1 MGAHPG
7 NSVGVMLDL
16 FIEVLLGGVMR
27 LSIDLIFLPVLI
39 LSLLCSSPLRSEE
52 ERADRIPVTFRSGSD
67 VTIKTIDNSTFK
79 GRLVA
84 INDSTIIISVRD
96 ETRKVKMDSIKEFKI
111 KDTVGAIS
119 GITVGLLKGVVAIS
133 ALSLLAILFF
143 IPQT

>member
-1 MGAHPG
+1 
-7 NSVGVMLDL
+7 
-16 FIEVLLGGVMR
+16 MR

-96 ETRKVKMDSIKEFKI
+96 ETRKVKMDNIKEFKI
-111 KDTVGAIS
+111 QDTVGAIS
-119 GITVGLLKGVVAIS
+119 GITVGLLKGVVAVG